1 MTRSIEAVLQQ
12 GFIQGYMEVLGKDL
26 FCEILD
32 SDIPDCLQE
41 ANLSLNKPLD
51 PVFFQRLDENMLQKY
66 GKQGAEGIA
75 RSAGRL
81 AFKGYQY
88 AIPTLIERGSIE
100 KRLLPL
106 AEKIGNA
113 LQDLLHELNALKF
126 SNLNLKRNT
135 EENIWLVDG
144 TFLQPE
150 GIFLQAGNQ
159 QFFMG
164 MLESMLE
171 WMDSRHQFQVEQS
184 TAPQNNGELHLKI
197 SVRRLD

>member
-41 ANLSLNKPLD
+41 ANISLNKPLD

-81 AFKGYQY
+81 AFKGYKHD
-88 AIPTLIERGSIE
+88 IPILIKHGSIE
-100 KRLLPL
+100 KRLLPF

-113 LQDLLHELNALKF
+113 LQDFLDELNTLTF
-126 SNLNLKRNT
+126 TNLTLQRNAK
-135 EENIWLVDG
+135 ENNWLVDG
-144 TFLQPE
+144 TILQPA
-150 GIFLQAGNQ
+150 GIFLRSGNR

-184 TAPQNNGELHLKI
+184 AAPQNNSEIQLKI